1 MPKKEDLSDFRLASM
16 PRPHLT
22 AHHSSSL
29 PSTPSQ
35 HARKLSFGARSPSPT
50 KIAKENSP
58 KSTHSEDDNG
68 VRSQNKPPSIAG
80 CRYETG
86 MAFSRRR
93 IPYSI
98 GGDQLERAKTM
109 PKKFLNPADEGKLS
123 GDMRE
128 LYDRILPTRESDERR
143 ARFVRKL
150 ERILN
155 QQWPGND
162 ITVHVFGSSGNM
174 LCTNDSDVD
183 ICITTPLKILERVCL
198 LANALA
204 DHGMERVV
212 CVPHAKVPI
221 VKFWDPE
228 LQLACDMNVNNTLA
242 LENTRMIKTYVE
254 IDERVR
260 PLAMIVKQWT
270 KRRILNDAALG
281 GTLSSYTWICLI
293 LNFLQT
299 RNPPVLPS
307 LHKKPHELQAGSDS
321 RCAGF
326 NDDLERFRG
335 FGKLNNE
342 TLGELL
348 FSFFRCYAYDLDYEK
363 WVVSVR
369 EGRLISKEGK
379 KWHLMQNNRLC
390 VEEPFN
396 TDRNLG
402 NTADDISFRGIH
414 LELRRAFDL
423 VKEAQ
428 LADCLEQYEF
438 PAAEERIWEKPAP
451 KPPPVLS
458 RSRSQSQSST
468 RGNRG
473 GHGIRGGGRHGQHHR
488 SGQGARRASSAAAMN
503 KYVAPQSGLQGIRGR
518 DYSSREHPLQAQ
530 YDQLRLHDRLF
541 NEFQL
546 LQQQEHELRLIQAQ
560 RELEAQMAQ
569 ATHAS
574 RNGSL
579 IPHQGAP
586 GQPPPMPKNHQ
597 IPLTAPIRSGQ
608 YFYPFAYPQVQGTS
622 QPNVHTQPSSPSMKP
637 AQPDLRRS
645 LHRSSAAEIAHAANH
660 RSHSQPARPI
670 PVNVAAQSA
679 PPLPLNSA
687 AFLQYQQFRQQQL
700 YNQIEQGRYR
710 HVEVPMYQDPR
721 RLPMDQPLEEDV
733 PKEYVG
739 YWVNDSPPPR
749 LYRDDPRFPAYQDL
763 HPRVRGVPQNF
774 SRLRDTSRS
783 PSPSPAL
790 PFRDR
795 AYSVRSASSAP
806 SGPLQPRMDRVQI
819 AAPGSRASG
828 PLIINGSDEWNMS
841 DYPMIPEASSHTTTI
856 SEATSGSDD
865 RLYETPATTEMDTPN
880 HHHGVDDGFVQDDP
894 NQYFHARMTA
904 EPSSTLAKGRVGKID
919 SIMRRAN
926 PPLNDITTSSNTN
939 NRTEKLNRSAGGLGI
954 QFGEHEINRPSV
966 KAEMPISPGAAR
978 DPAAASKPDVIPNVQ
993 PDLKTDH
1000 FIGRTEKLPM
1010 PIPVPL
1016 LSPVREVRTPS
1027 PSAAWRRQI
1036 GEAELRRS
1044 NGRFAAK
1051 LDLRIPTYAD
1061 LARAK
1066 QEKQSLNGTLGQ
1078 KPNGTS
1084 SSQLAESAK
1093 SIRSPLSPRTKE
1105 TPQHTLE
1112 NAKAQPQVNGW
1123 QQSGKKGKKNKSRPS
1138 SGQIQI
1144 LPGEVMPANE
1154 AERKGG

>member
-1 MPKKEDLSDFRLASM
+1 MPMKEDLSDFRLASM

-50 KIAKENSP
+50 KLAKENSP
-58 KSTHSEDDNG
+58 ESAKSEEDNG
-68 VRSQNKPPSIAG
+68 VRSQNKVPSIAG

-109 PKKFLNPADEGKLS
+109 PKKFLSPAEEGKLS

-143 ARFVRKL
+143 ARFVQKL

-162 ITVHVFGSSGNM
+162 IKVHVFGSSGNM

-212 CVPHAKVPI
+212 CVPRAKVPI

-307 LHKKPHELQAGSDS
+307 LHKKPHELRAGTDG
-321 RCAGF
+321 RYAGF

-335 FGKLNNE
+335 FGKQNSE

-348 FSFFRCYAYDLDYEK
+348 FNFFRRYAYDLDYEK

-402 NTADDISFRGIH
+402 NTADDTSFRGIH

-423 VKEAQ
+423 VKEAK
-428 LADCLEQYEF
+428 LSDCLEQYEF

-473 GHGIRGGGRHGQHHR
+473 GYGSRGGSRHGQHHR

-503 KYVAPQSGLQGIRGR
+503 KYAASQSGLQGTRGR

-530 YDQLRLHDRLF
+530 YDRLRLHDRLF
-541 NEFQL
+541 NEFQF

-560 RELEAQMAQ
+560 RELEAHVAQ

-574 RNGSL
+574 RNGSS

-586 GQPPPMPKNHQ
+586 GQLPHIPTNQQ
-597 IPLTAPIRSGQ
+597 IPLTAPMRSGQ
-608 YFYPFAYPQVQGTS
+608 YFYPFAYPQVQGTP
-622 QPNVHTQPSSPSMKP
+622 QQNVHTQPSSPSMNP
-637 AQPDLRRS
+637 AQLDLRRS
-645 LHRSSAAEIAHAANH
+645 LHRSSAAESAHAANH
-660 RSHSQPARPI
+660 RSHSQPARPL
-670 PVNVAAQSA
+670 PVNVALQSA
-679 PPLPLNSA
+679 PQLPLNSA

-700 YNQIEQGRYR
+700 YDQIEQSRYR
-710 HVEVPMYQDPR
+710 HAEVPMYHEPR
-721 RLPMDQPLEEDV
+721 RLPTDQPLGEDV

-739 YWVNDSPPPR
+739 YWVNDSPPARP
-749 LYRDDPRFPAYQDL
+749 YRDDPRFLPYQDL
-763 HPRVRGVPQNF
+763 HPRIRGLPQNF

-783 PSPSPAL
+783 PSPSPVL

-806 SGPLQPRMDRVQI
+806 PGPLQPRMDRVQA

-828 PLIINGSDEWNMS
+828 PLIVNGSDEWNMS
-841 DYPMIPEASSHTTTI
+841 EYSMIPEASS

-865 RLYETPATTEMDTPN
+865 RLYETPATAEMETPN
-880 HHHGVDDGFVQDDP
+880 HSHGVDDGFILDDP
-894 NQYFHARMTA
+894 NQYFHARMTID
-904 EPSSTLAKGRVGKID
+904 PSGTPAQGRVGKVD
-919 SIMRRAN
+919 SSTRQAN
-926 PPLNDITTSSNTN
+926 PLLNDITASSSTK
-939 NRTEKLNRSAGGLGI
+939 NRTENLNRSAGGLGI
-954 QFGEHEINRPSV
+954 QFGEHEISRPAV
-966 KAEMPISPGAAR
+966 KTETPISPGTAR
-978 DPAAASKPDVIPNVQ
+978 GPATASKPDAK
-993 PDLKTDH
+993 PDQ
-1000 FIGRTEKLPM
+1000 FIGRAEKLPM
-1010 PIPVPL
+1010 PIPLPL

-1027 PSAAWRRQI
+1027 PSAARRRQN

-1044 NGRFAAK
+1044 NGSVAQK
-1051 LDLRIPTYAD
+1051 LDLYIPAYAD
-1061 LARAK
+1061 LLRAK
-1066 QEKQSLNGTLGQ
+1066 QAKQGLNGALGQ
-1078 KPNGTS
+1078 KPNGTP
-1084 SSQLAESAK
+1084 SQLAESAK
-1093 SIRSPLSPRTKE
+1093 SMQSPLSPRAKE
-1105 TPQHTLE
+1105 LLQHTPE
-1112 NAKAQPQVNGW
+1112 SAKAQPHVNGW

-1138 SGQIQI
+1138 SGQMQI